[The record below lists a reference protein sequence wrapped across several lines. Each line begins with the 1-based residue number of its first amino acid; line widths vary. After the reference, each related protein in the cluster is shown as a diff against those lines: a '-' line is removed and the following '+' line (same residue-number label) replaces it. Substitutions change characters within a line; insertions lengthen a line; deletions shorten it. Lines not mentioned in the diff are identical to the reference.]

1 MVLLLFIFSITPK
14 KYLHDLIADHV
25 DAVFARGADAPAIKK
40 AEFNCHYDHLVTESP
55 FTPLE
60 NIHSK
65 LLLIHG
71 TTVVI
76 PLYEDVSLGSK
87 KLKENKGPPA
97 FVA

>member
-1 MVLLLFIFSITPK
+1 MVLVLFVFSITPK

-25 DAVFARGADAPAIKK
+25 DAGFTRGTDAPAIKK

-55 FTPLE
+55 FTPIE
-60 NIHSK
+60 SIHSK
-65 LLLIHG
+65 HPLIHK
-71 TTVVI
+71 TFWVM
-76 PLYEDVSLGSK
+76 PLYEDISLGSK